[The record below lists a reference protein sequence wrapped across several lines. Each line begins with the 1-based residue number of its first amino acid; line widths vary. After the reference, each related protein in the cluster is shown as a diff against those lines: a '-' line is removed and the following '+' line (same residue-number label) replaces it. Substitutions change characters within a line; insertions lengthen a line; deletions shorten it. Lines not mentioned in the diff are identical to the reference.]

1 MNEVTLL
8 WTTLL
13 AFTLAVTLGKF
24 IQIKLI
30 GGLVVRVV
38 DSQVRDPSSI
48 PLGEIDLCSA
58 SKDYRVL
65 IGCQL
70 ELINLFKR
78 IF

>member
-24 IQIKLI
+24 IQI

-38 DSQVRDPSSI
+38 DSQVRDPSLI
-48 PLGEIDLCSA
+48 PLGVINLCSA
-58 SKDYRVL
+58 SKEYRVST
-65 IGCQL
+65 G
-70 ELINLFKR
+70 INQFVQK
-78 IF
+78 

>member
-24 IQIKLI
+24 IQI

-48 PLGEIDLCSA
+48 PLGETNLFPA

-65 IGCQL
+65 IGCQV

>member
-24 IQIKLI
+24 IQI
-30 GGLVVRVV
+30 GGLVVGVV
-38 DSQVRDPSSI
+38 NSQLRDPSSI
-48 PLGEIDLCSA
+48 PLGEINQCSA

-70 ELINLFKR
+70 ELINLFKSK
-78 IF
+78 F